1 MEVGITWL
9 RLPVP
14 REFCSFQGVT
24 FSKAD
29 AAGVP
34 EAVLWDQW
42 HLGSTETQV
51 PSPAGHS
58 GLKIWRLLQ
67 LRLRSQQGL
76 KSDPWPGTSMC
87 HGVTKKE
94 KKKKKT
100 DVTKRNGKL
109 ESIQK
114 KPENTAFSE
123 EALKLHGSGQENMV
137 CAE

>member
-34 EAVLWDQW
+34 DAVQWDQW

-67 LRLRSQQGL
+67 LRLRSQLGL

-94 KKKKKT
+94 KKKK
-100 DVTKRNGKL
+100 RQ
-109 ESIQK
+109 I
-114 KPENTAFSE
+114 
-123 EALKLHGSGQENMV
+123 
-137 CAE
+137 